1 MNFNRETLLLTGGS
15 GLLSINWAMTM
26 RDKKN
31 IILGLHN
38 RNIDINNVTSSKINL
53 ESIEDIIKAL
63 QLFRPRII
71 VHTAGLTNVELCES
85 NMDLAYHINVKLASN
100 VAIAAADAGVKMV
113 HISTDH
119 LYDGT
124 RFLVDENEPLSP
136 KNNYGITKAKAEEA
150 VSKANPDALIIR
162 SNFYAWGPLY
172 RRSFSD
178 TIIDSLRQKKTII
191 LFEDVFYSPILAETL
206 VEVIHELVDKNATGV
221 FNVTGNERVSKF
233 EFGQKVASV
242 FQMDASFIKH
252 GLIIT
257 QPGLVKRPA
266 DMSLS
271 NKKVTSFLERDI
283 SRLDDD
289 LRKLYLHEQYGLA
302 NEIKEL

>member
-1 MNFNRETLLLTGGS
+1 MNFNRETVLLTGGS

-38 RNIDINNVTSSKINL
+38 RNIDINNVTSGKINL

-63 QLFRPRII
+63 QLFRPRTI

-162 SNFYAWGPLY
+162 SNFYAWGPHY

-178 TIIDSLRQKKTII
+178 TIIDSLRQKKTIT

-206 VEVIHELVDKNATGV
+206 VEVIHELVDKNATGI

-233 EFGQKVASV
+233 EFGKKVASV
-242 FQMDASFIKH
+242 FQMDASFIKQ

-289 LRKLYLHEQYGLA
+289 LRKLYLHEQYGLS

>member
-1 MNFNRETLLLTGGS
+1 MSFNRQTVFLTGGS

-31 IILGLHN
+31 VILGLHN

-53 ESIEDIIKAL
+53 ESIEDIVKAL
-63 QLFRPRII
+63 QLFQPRSI

-85 NMDLAYHINVKLASN
+85 NLDLAYHINVKLASN
-100 VAIAAADAGVKMV
+100 VAIAAAHAGVKMV

-124 RFLVDENEPLSP
+124 RFLIDENEPLSP

-178 TIIDSLRQKKTII
+178 TIIDSLRQKKQIT

-206 VEVIHELVDKNATGV
+206 VEVIHELVDNNATGV

-242 FQMDASFIKH
+242 FQLDASFIKP

-271 NKKVTSFLERDI
+271 NKKVTSFLKRDI
-283 SRLDDD
+283 SQLDDD
-289 LRKLYLHEQYGLA
+289 LRKLY
-302 NEIKEL
+302 

>member
-1 MNFNRETLLLTGGS
+1 MNFNRETVLLTGGS

-38 RNIDINNVTSSKINL
+38 RNIDINNVTAGKINL

-63 QLFRPRII
+63 QLFRPRTI

-100 VAIAAADAGVKMV
+100 VAIAATHAGVKMV

-178 TIIDSLRQKKTII
+178 TIIDSLRQKKTN
-191 LFEDVFYSPILAETL
+191 
-206 VEVIHELVDKNATGV
+206 H
-221 FNVTGNERVSKF
+221 
-233 EFGQKVASV
+233 
-242 FQMDASFIKH
+242 
-252 GLIIT
+252 LI
-257 QPGLVKRPA
+257 
-266 DMSLS
+266 
-271 NKKVTSFLERDI
+271 
-283 SRLDDD
+283 
-289 LRKLYLHEQYGLA
+289 
-302 NEIKEL
+302 